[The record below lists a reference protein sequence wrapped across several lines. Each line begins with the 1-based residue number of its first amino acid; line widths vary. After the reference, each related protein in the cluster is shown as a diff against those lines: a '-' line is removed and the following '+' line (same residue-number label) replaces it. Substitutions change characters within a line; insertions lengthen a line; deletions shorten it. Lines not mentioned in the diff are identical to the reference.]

1 MEEIKVKRKNEEGKT
16 IEKSVPKDLV
26 SNYLLIGW
34 ELVKEKEKEMPKNEP
49 LVKDN
54 K

>member
-1 MEEIKVKRKNEEGKT
+1 MDEIKVKIRNEDGKI
-16 IEKSVPKDLV
+16 IEKSVPDNLV
-26 SNYLLIGW
+26 ADYLQIGW